1 MVAPKLVP
9 GKCWKALNNARI
21 HQDRTNRT
29 RLLPQIEDYFK
40 EAIAD
45 HWSCLICVRCHL
57 AWKFL
62 QPQTCVLEE
71 SKTQWK
77 SWLEGF
83 EVHGQRPMKKRNCMI
98 FDKYIASICYPML
111 YLCYPSQ
118 SQCLV
123 FFRIDAGPLDTI
135 SVRHRSFDESDESAV
150 ARAAAIACHNL
161 TKIYKD
167 DIDGKPRCF
176 LVAMVSVWSV
186 GSVWSPLLWE
196 VRFSFHQGRRS
207 QRHKTITYSYY
218 IYIVD

>member
-29 RLLPQIEDYFK
+29 RLLLQIEDYFK

-111 YLCYPSQ
+111 YLCYIYAILHSRSVLSFFGSTLDRWTPSAFDI
-118 SQCLV
+118 V
-123 FFRIDAGPLDTI
+123 PLT
-135 SVRHRSFDESDESAV
+135 
-150 ARAAAIACHNL
+150 
-161 TKIYKD
+161 
-167 DIDGKPRCF
+167 
-176 LVAMVSVWSV
+176 
-186 GSVWSPLLWE
+186 SPTSLLSLE
-196 VRFSFHQGRRS
+196 PLPLHV
-207 QRHKTITYSYY
+207 ITW
-218 IYIVD
+218 